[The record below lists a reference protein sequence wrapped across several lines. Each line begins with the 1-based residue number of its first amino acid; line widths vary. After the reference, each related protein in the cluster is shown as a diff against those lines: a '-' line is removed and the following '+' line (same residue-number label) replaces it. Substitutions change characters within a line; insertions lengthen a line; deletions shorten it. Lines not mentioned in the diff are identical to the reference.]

1 MPVQLPVKATLAE
14 ADALLSALDAALTAS
29 LASASAVEGRSLRID
44 AALLQHFDT
53 SLVAVLLHTRRAA
66 EAGGGRIEI
75 VGAPKKLADLARL
88 YGVEALLPLSEP
100 GEPGEPAA
108 PASTAE

>member
-1 MPVQLPVKATLAE
+1 MQLPVKATLAE

-44 AALLQHFDT
+44 AAPLQQFDT

-100 GEPGEPAA
+100 GELGEPAA
-108 PASTAE
+108 PASTAA

>member
-1 MPVQLPVKATLAE
+1 MQLPVKATLAE
-14 ADALLSALDAALTAS
+14 ADALLSALDAALTAF

-66 EAGGGRIEI
+66 EAGCGRIEI

-100 GEPGEPAA
+100 GEPAAPAA
-108 PASTAE
+108 PAA